1 MNGNEEDASDQPIGE
16 LANLESPVSPGFL
29 QYFRRKIYRRT
40 ATAQLTNFSVRLP
53 GAIFVEFLNI
63 ILHLFQVL
71 DGKKGRSR

>member
-1 MNGNEEDASDQPIGE
+1 MNGNAEDQPGQPIGE
-16 LANLESPVSPGFL
+16 LANLESPVSPSFL

-53 GAIFVEFLNI
+53 GAILVEFLNI
-63 ILHLFQVL
+63 IVHLFQVV